1 MEIFRHPGTAVPDRP
16 PAAVDTGFEGDHGVD
31 ALAGI
36 DMPSGLR
43 RWHAIAS
50 GPLPRCD
57 DDVRRTLERARAA
70 LAGAG
75 GGASGSV
82 VSLSALTDEQ
92 RRTLA
97 DVVGTGEVDIR
108 IGGTPTY
115 AIEETAFTGLWRG
128 QARDDGGGVIA
139 EWLEVADVPRTV
151 REAVDRFTV
160 GDLGLPSVVPDGCMN
175 VLPLLH
181 ELRTRMLDWRG
192 GAANHV
198 ISLSLFPLSPADAA
212 TLTHILGQAP
222 LDLRSKGYGSCRVVP
237 TRRRHVW
244 AVQYFNVM
252 EKVILDTLEIGDVP
266 AAVLAGREDFAD
278 AVRRLDELLD
288 AGDAG
293 AAA

>member
-16 PAAVDTGFEGDHGVD
+16 RPAVETAIGGEHGVD
-31 ALAGI
+31 PLAAI
-36 DMPSGLR
+36 DMPSALR
-43 RWHAIAS
+43 RWHAIAN
-50 GPLPRCD
+50 GPLAQCD
-57 DDVRRTLERARAA
+57 EDVQRALERARATLA
-70 LAGAG
+70 TAGAG
-75 GGASGSV
+75 GGGGV
-82 VSLSALTDEQ
+82 VSLTALTVDQ

-115 AIEETAFTGLWRG
+115 AIEETAFAGLWRG
-128 QARDDGGGVIA
+128 QARDEVGGVIA

-151 REAVDRFTV
+151 REAVGRFTV
-160 GDLGLPSVVPDGCMN
+160 AELGMPSVLPDGCMN

-181 ELRTRMLDWRG
+181 ELRARMLDWQQG
-192 GAANHV
+192 EPNHV
-198 ISLSLFPLSPADAA
+198 MSLSLFPLSPSDAA

-252 EKVILDTLEIGDVP
+252 ENVILDTLEVGDVP
-266 AAVLAGREDFAD
+266 AAVLAASEDFQD
-278 AVRRLDELLD
+278 SVRRLDEFLN
-288 AGDAG
+288 AGDDG
-293 AAA
+293 AAT